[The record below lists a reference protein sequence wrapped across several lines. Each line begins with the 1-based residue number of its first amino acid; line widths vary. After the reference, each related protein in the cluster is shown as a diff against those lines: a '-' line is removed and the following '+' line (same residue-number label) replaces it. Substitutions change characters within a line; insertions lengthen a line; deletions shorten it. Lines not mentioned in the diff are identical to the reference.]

1 MVKLVTPDKVD
12 AALTAAVNAGD
23 DTSVP
28 DTPNNAFKAAMQ
40 AKGFFEDD
48 GTVSNIPTP
57 LVAGNFLKVR
67 SDLELEWA
75 TIDTLPT
82 TSGGEDDMVLVIRGG
97 QLVWEHLIPKPYIA
111 DWALSNNGT
120 SLIWKALPETKL
132 PPVSECTSENGC
144 ILTVV
149 NDKVVWEPYT
159 PAADSLLPET
169 NGKGGKVLSTDGTAL
184 ASGGGLSWAWPAGA
198 PGSGTPGSII
208 GYAHAYSI
216 TNGDRADV
224 FTFEATSYTDRA
236 AGADTPD
243 PGAAPYHTLKWGSTL
258 VTTVDTEGGEL
269 GHWTADGEFVFE
281 RDAYVMVNAGQQ
293 VVANFNSAT
302 GKPLAAEIHIV
313 HSRLVGEL
321 DGIPTYDSDILDIE
335 VGRDFVWPYHSTPII
350 SGTMSCATTV
360 SAGDKIL
367 VTALVTMFDGNP
379 GTLSYGSLH
388 HSLRANFGILAT
400 VGFPKPIAICPILAE
415 ARVQADGARLYA
427 AEFETDELAI
437 EALADYDS
445 DAYRTFGTRSFDM
458 DETRPWLIEDSD
470 TLQEIDFVVTDDI
483 DLQLTA
489 YVSVEFYDYDSD
501 WTVPPEAL
509 LLHYQYNE
517 AEDVYK
523 APVVLARITTKYV
536 YVNPEDMGYY
546 LGGKFKY
553 AGMFGRRDRI
563 RMAYS
568 FVSTGPARSRYGH
581 HALEVR
587 SCYKERNV

>member
-40 AKGFFEDD
+40 AKGFFDD
-48 GTVSNIPTP
+48 AGAVSNIPTP

-67 SDLELEWA
+67 SDLDLEWA

-82 TSGGEDDMVLVIRGG
+82 TGGEEDKVLVIRDG
-97 QLVWEHLIPKPYIA
+97 QLVWEYPIPKPYIA
-111 DWALSNNGT
+111 DQVLSNNGT
-120 SLIWKALPETKL
+120 SLIWKALPDTKL

-149 NDKVVWEPYT
+149 NDEVVWEPYT
-159 PAADSLLPET
+159 PAADGLLPET

-224 FTFEATSYTDRA
+224 FTFEAPSYPDRETA
-236 AGADTPD
+236 VAEDSQD

-258 VTTVDTEGGEL
+258 VTTVDKEGGEL

-321 DGIPTYDSDILDIE
+321 DGIPTYDSDVLDMQA
-335 VGRDFVWPYHSTPII
+335 GRDFVWPYHSTPII

-400 VGFPKPIAICPILAE
+400 VGFPVPVALCPILAE
-415 ARVQADGARLYA
+415 AGWLSEAMFA
-427 AEFETDELAI
+427 AVFETDELAI

-445 DAYRTFGTRSFDM
+445 DAYSTFDTNWFEVDGPRYDY
-458 DETRPWLIEDSD
+458 IADSYN
-470 TLQEIDFVVTDDI
+470 LSEMDFVMAYNAG
-483 DLQLTA
+483 LQLTA
-489 YVSVEFYDYDSD
+489 DVDVWFRTSK

-509 LLHYQYNE
+509 LMYYQYD
-517 AEDVYK
+517 EDEDTYK
-523 APVVLARITTKYV
+523 APVVLARIATVFDGSNPYNEV
-536 YVNPEDMGYY
+536 YRLRGTLE
-546 LGGKFKY
+546 Y
-553 AGMFGRRDRI
+553 AGQFGYGDRI
-563 RMAYS
+563 RVAYS
-568 FVSTGPARSRYGH
+568 FVSTYSARADYAGCR
-581 HALEVR
+581 LEVR
-587 SCYKERNV
+587 SCARELD

>member
-48 GTVSNIPTP
+48 GGASNIPTP

-82 TSGGEDDMVLVIRGG
+82 TGGEEDMVLVIRDGE
-97 QLVWEHLIPKPYIA
+97 LVWEHLIPKPYIA
-111 DWALSNNGT
+111 DQVLSNNGT
-120 SLIWKALPETKL
+120 SLMWKALPDAKV
-132 PPVSECTSENGC
+132 PPVSECTSDTGC

-149 NDKVVWEPYT
+149 DGEVVWEPYT
-159 PAADSLLPET
+159 PGGDSLLPET
-169 NGKGGKVLSTDGTAL
+169 DGQGGKVLSTDGTAL

-216 TNGDRADV
+216 TDGDRADA
-224 FTFEATSYTDRA
+224 FTFEATVYPDYATVTDE
-236 AGADTPD
+236 TQD
-243 PGAAPYHTLKWGSTL
+243 PGAAPYHTLNWGSTL
-258 VTTVDTEGGEL
+258 VTTVDKEGDEL
-269 GHWTADGEFVFE
+269 GYWTDDGEFVFG
-281 RDAYVMVNAGQQ
+281 RDCYVMVNAGQQ

-302 GKPLAAEIHIV
+302 GKTISADIYIV
-313 HSRLVGEL
+313 HSRYEGEL
-321 DGIPTYDSDILDIE
+321 DGEPVYDSDILDVQ

-360 SAGDKIL
+360 SAGDKIA
-367 VTALVTMFDGNP
+367 VKALATLLDGDT

-388 HSLRANFGILAT
+388 HSFRANFGILAT
-400 VGFPKPIAICPILAE
+400 EGFPTQCPILAKAGWMTE
-415 ARVQADGARLYA
+415 AMYA
-427 AEFETDELAI
+427 AVFDTDELAI

-445 DAYRTFGTRSFDM
+445 EAYSTFGTNWFEWDDRSYYY
-458 DETRPWLIEDSD
+458 IEDRD
-470 TLQEIDFVVTDDI
+470 TLSEMDFIMTGDI

-489 YVSVEFYDYDSD
+489 DVNVEFSESV
-501 WTVPPEAL
+501 WPVPPEAL
-509 LLHYQYNE
+509 LLYYQYDSDADTE
-517 AEDVYK
+517 EDTYK
-523 APVVLARITTKYV
+523 APVVLARIATVFDGSNPYYQV
-536 YVNPEDMGYY
+536 YRLRGTLE
-546 LGGKFKY
+546 Y
-553 AGMFGRRDRI
+553 AGHFSGGDRI
-563 RMAYS
+563 RVAYS
-568 FVSTGPARSRYGH
+568 FVSTASARAYYADCR
-581 HALEVR
+581 LEMR
-587 SCYKERNV
+587 SCTEPS

>member
-40 AKGFFEDD
+40 AKGFFDD
-48 GTVSNIPTP
+48 AGAVSNIPTP

-67 SDLELEWA
+67 SDLDLEWA

-82 TSGGEDDMVLVIRGG
+82 TGGEEDKVLVIRDG
-97 QLVWEHLIPKPYIA
+97 QLVWEYPIPKPYIA
-111 DWALSNNGT
+111 DQVLSNNGT
-120 SLIWKALPETKL
+120 SLIWKALPDTKL

-149 NDKVVWEPYT
+149 NDEVVWEPYT

-169 NGKGGKVLSTDGTAL
+169 NGEGGKVLSTDGTAL
-184 ASGGGLSWAWPAGA
+184 ASGGGLSWSIPAGA

-216 TNGDRADV
+216 NDGYRADV
-224 FTFEATSYTDRA
+224 FTFEAPSYPDRETA
-236 AGADTPD
+236 VAEDSQD

-258 VTTVDTEGGEL
+258 VTTVDKEGGEL

-313 HSRLVGEL
+313 HSRRVGEL
-321 DGIPTYDSDILDIE
+321 DGIPTYDSDVLDMQA
-335 VGRDFVWPYHSTPII
+335 GRDFVWPYHSTPII

-400 VGFPKPIAICPILAE
+400 VGFPMPIPICPILAE
-415 ARVQADGARLYA
+415 AYTEPDSIMRAVEY
-427 AEFETDELAI
+427 ETDELAI
-437 EALADYDS
+437 EALADYNS
-445 DAYRTFGTRSFDM
+445 NAYRAFSTRQFDM
-458 DETRPWLIEDSD
+458 DETRKWLIEDSGN
-470 TLQEIDFVVTDDI
+470 LREIDFVVTDDI
-483 DLQLTA
+483 DLQLSA
-489 YVSVEFYDYDSD
+489 YVGVEFYNSD

-509 LLHYQYNE
+509 LLHYQYNADE
-517 AEDVYK
+517 GVYK
-523 APVVLARITTKYV
+523 APVVLARITTELV
-536 YVNPEDMGYY
+536 YVNPKDMSYK
-546 LGGKFKY
+546 LDGKLEY
-553 AGMFGRRDRI
+553 AGVFGSRDRI
-563 RMAYS
+563 RMVYS
-568 FVSTGPARSRYGH
+568 FAYTGYARSDYMHYG
-581 HALEVR
+581 LEIR
-587 SCYKERNV
+587 SCMIPPS